1 MRTFSPVRS
10 VNAEAPAHAGRRAAL
25 VFIFVTVLIDILS
38 FGVIIPVLP
47 DLVKQFTGGDAARA
61 AIWVGIFGTVF
72 YAIQFISSP
81 VQGALS
87 DRFGRRPVILL
98 SCLGL
103 AADFVLM
110 AVAGTLPLLL
120 LARVFSGVFSASFT
134 TANAYIADVTPPE
147 RRAQAFGMIGA
158 AFGVGFVIGPLIGGA
173 LGDIDLRL
181 PFWFSAGL
189 AMLNFL
195 YGWFVLPESLAP
207 EKRTSRIDWK
217 HANPFGSLVLLKR
230 YPQVFGLVAVVF
242 IANLAH
248 FVYPSVF
255 VLFAGYRFQWGPK
268 EVGWVLAAVG
278 VLSVIVN
285 ALLIGR
291 VVKRL
296 GERRTLLLGLACGAL
311 GFVVYGWA
319 PAGTA
324 FLLGLPI
331 SALWALATPATQSLI
346 TREVDEREQGR
357 MQGALMS
364 LASLAG
370 VIGPLLFAGTFALFI
385 GKQAPA
391 HVPGAPWFLAAILLF
406 CGMLVGWRFARPR
419 PQTPTI

>member
-1 MRTFSPVRS
+1 MLS

-25 VFIFVTVLIDILS
+25 IFIFITVLIDILS

-61 AIWVGIFGTVF
+61 ALWVGVFGTVF
-72 YAIQFISSP
+72 YAIQFVSSP
-81 VQGALS
+81 IQGALS
-87 DRFGRRPVILL
+87 DRYGRRPVILF

-103 AADFVLM
+103 GADFVLM

-120 LARVFSGVFSASFT
+120 LARVFSGMFSASFT

-147 RRAQAFGMIGA
+147 KRAQAFGMIGA

-173 LGDIDLRL
+173 LGEIDLRL
-181 PFWFSAGL
+181 PFWFSAAL
-189 AMLNFL
+189 ALLNFL

-207 EKRTSRIDWK
+207 EKRSRRIDWK

-230 YPQVFGLVAVVF
+230 YPQVLGLVVVVF

-285 ALLIGR
+285 ALLVGR
-291 VVKRL
+291 VVRAL

-319 PAGTA
+319 PVGAA
-324 FLLGLPI
+324 FLVGLPI
-331 SALWALATPATQSLI
+331 SALWALATPATQALI

-357 MQGALMS
+357 MQGALMG

-370 VIGPLLFAGTFALFI
+370 IIGPLLFAGTFAVFI
-385 GKQAPA
+385 GRDAPA
-391 HVPGAPWFLAAILLF
+391 HLPGAPWFLAALLLLA
-406 CGMLVGWRFARPR
+406 GMLVGWRFARPPAVSPR
-419 PQTPTI
+419 